1 MQGAPNA
8 SAEALYDGVTVTHQP
23 TEAKIVEGTTSTCV
37 IRSTATFSGDEA
49 KASQFAKMAIHVSAA
64 AGLDLRIM
72 SGQAADSRVSH
83 RLPSAA
89 R

>member
-1 MQGAPNA
+1 VRV
-8 SAEALYDGVTVTHQP
+8 AETTTARTWP
-23 TEAKIVEGTTSTCV
+23 TIRTTLQRLHLITFTGPADTF
-37 IRSTATFSGDEA
+37 RATTELT
-49 KASQFAKMAIHVSAA
+49 KMAIHVSAA

-72 SGQAADSRVSH
+72 SGQVADSRVSH